1 MSYDRATVLAAAHE
15 AGCYEVNELDDCLNH
30 WTFTA
35 DGLDRFYSLA
45 FEAGRQAASLRHGL
59 PLNSHHQPPPPWY
72 IEKSFVRGVA
82 SYRLR
87 REDRLDIVGRFSTFD
102 AAKRE
107 ALRQHRELGSLTAWG
122 DSEQIAGSSEYLPAD
137 SEQMA
142 RCRGE

>member
-82 SYRLR
+82 SYELWR
-87 REDRLDIVGRFSTFD
+87 DGTPGAVGRFSSFD
-102 AAKRE
+102 SAKRE
-107 ALRQHRELGSLTAWG
+107 AERMQLGLGSITAG
-122 DSEQIAGSSEYLPAD
+122 
-137 SEQMA
+137 
-142 RCRGE
+142 GE